1 MQTLRQAALVVAQ
14 SQVDQKENPLGS
26 NWGHPVQDYL
36 ASVGI
41 FFPASW
47 CMSFMYWCFNHAAG
61 QLGTLNPM
69 FKTGGVLAQYNSK
82 KATNIVVIDN
92 TKPLNESI
100 QPGDIFIMDEG
111 KGQGHT
117 GIVESVDE
125 NGTICTIEGNT
136 NSNGS
141 REGVAVERKK
151 RKNEAPIVGFLR
163 F

>member
-1 MQTLRQAALVVAQ
+1 MQTLRQAALSVAQ
-14 SQVDQKENPLGS
+14 TQIGQKENPINS

-61 QLGTLNPM
+61 QLGTPNPM
-69 FKTGGVLAQYNSK
+69 TKTGGVLAQYNSK
-82 KATNIVVIDN
+82 RITNGVSIDK
-92 TKPLNESI
+92 TEPLNKSL

-111 KGQGHT
+111 KGLGHT
-117 GIVESVDE
+117 GIVESIDAD
-125 NGTICTIEGNT
+125 GTIHTIEGNT
-136 NSNGS
+136 NLDGS
-141 REGVAVERKK
+141 RNGFEVERKT
-151 RKNEAPIVGFLR
+151 RHNVAPIIGFLR